1 MGYLLAFSAAAL
13 WGLTYTLDEKVLEE
27 MHSVKLY
34 FLHCV
39 LGLLV
44 SGAAWLL
51 TGGTFGQLFALPSGE
66 STRKILFAS
75 MIIGCLAGM
84 AIVSSIAM
92 LGASKSSILEI
103 SYPLFVLVFS
113 YVLFDKG
120 VSLHVI
126 AGGLLIFAG
135 SAIIVLSPR

>member
-1 MGYLLAFSAAAL
+1 
-13 WGLTYTLDEKVLEE
+13 
-27 MHSVKLY
+27 
-34 FLHCV
+34 
-39 LGLLV
+39 
-44 SGAAWLL
+44 
-51 TGGTFGQLFALPSGE
+51 
-66 STRKILFAS
+66 
-75 MIIGCLAGM
+75 M